1 MNIEKSVKFET
12 LAIVGNG
19 FDLAH
24 NYKTDYESFSNKT
37 IHPSLKYFKDLCEAE
52 RSITTWHSFEENIK
66 ILTEKLFQKNY
77 VEGCDYDEINLEV
90 KKLKEVFENIHD
102 LLIEY
107 LKNETSTKPLVIID
121 SIKRVV
127 GSNTIAFNFNYTSTI
142 EKYMENV
149 IYIHGSLKENDI
161 LLGYDYRDEP
171 CLANYQDVYWSKRIC
186 RENLAFR
193 RFLKNSQNNIH
204 KSKHDVFLECLE
216 IYQTYANSGRGLDD
230 EIGQEVYEFKQA
242 KDIMNIVKE
251 NDYPEVSY
259 KEIKTI
265 VILGHGI
272 EADKV
277 YLDGL
282 LQKCPNIEKII
293 IFRYDK
299 ESDESFNK
307 KISFFK
313 PYCKTIESAKY

>member
-1 MNIEKSVKFET
+1 MNKKFET

-24 NYKTDYESFSNKT
+24 KYNTDYKSFSKET
-37 IHPSLKYFKDLCEAE
+37 IHPSLKYFKDLCEYE
-52 RSITTWHSFEENIK
+52 ESITTWYSFEENIK
-66 ILTEKLFQKNY
+66 ILTEKLFQKNFI
-77 VEGCDYDEINLEV
+77 EGCDYNEIDLEV

-107 LKNETSTKPLVIID
+107 LKNETSTKPLVIKD
-121 SIKRVV
+121 SIKCVV

-142 EKYMENV
+142 EKYIENV

-193 RFLKNSQNNIH
+193 RFLKNNQNNID
-204 KSKHDVFLECLE
+204 KSKYDSFLNCLE
-216 IYQTYANSGRGLDD
+216 LYQTYANSGRGLDD
-230 EIGQEVYEFKQA
+230 EIGQDICEFEQA

-265 VILGHGI
+265 VVLGHGI

-293 IFRYDK
+293 IFRHN
-299 ESDESFNK
+299 EERDEAFNK
-307 KISFFK
+307 RISFFE
-313 PYCKTIESAKY
+313 PYCKTIETAKY